1 MTSKSMNGYIGCIY
15 VCMYIYI
22 YTHTVYY
29 ICFWF
34 SCPANPL
41 SFSRVSKIAAGRY
54 GIARGLDFNLWEVVD
69 DSFFV
74 FAEV

>member
-15 VCMYIYI
+15 VYVYIYI
-22 YTHTVYY
+22 YIYCILYLFLV
-29 ICFWF
+29 

-54 GIARGLDFNLWEVVD
+54 GIARGLDFNLWEVVE